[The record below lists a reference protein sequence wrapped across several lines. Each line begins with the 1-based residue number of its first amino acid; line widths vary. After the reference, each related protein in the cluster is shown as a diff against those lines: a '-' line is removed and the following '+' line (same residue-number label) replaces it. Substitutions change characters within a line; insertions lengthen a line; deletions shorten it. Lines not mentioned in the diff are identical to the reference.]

1 MWINY
6 HFVCSASTSHQTP
19 PSTCRTAAVAAALR
33 ARGAA
38 APALVVD
45 PVLVATSGDALAA
58 DGPAVAAA
66 LLAELFPLAC
76 IVTPNAPEAEV
87 LLSLGLPP
95 GGGRIIPD
103 VAAMCAAAEELG
115 GYGARYVLLKG
126 GHLGPLPAAAVP
138 GAPPGAAPGDL
149 FVVDVLYDGR
159 SCAVLSSPWID
170 ARGNA
175 HGTGCTLAAALA
187 ARLAAGDAPPAAAA
201 AARRFVWRALERSAG
216 LALGEGPARPM
227 HHGFRAADWRAARE
241 AREVAEAEAAAETG
255 GESLETSTA
264 SARLAPRPPNP
275 IDLRC
280 YAVTDPELIAASG
293 LTLAEA
299 AAAAAAGGA
308 TAVQLRSKGAGGA
321 ALAAAAAG
329 LLAVLRPL
337 GVPLIVNDR
346 VDVAVAVGADGAH
359 VGQGDLPAAAARA
372 LLGPDAILGVSV
384 KTPAEAAAAAAT
396 GADYVGVG
404 AVFATGT
411 KDSSVI
417 GLEGL
422 RAVAAASRLPVV
434 AIGGLGPARAGAA
447 VGAGA
452 AGVAAVGAV
461 FGGGAGGAPG
471 EGARALRAAV
481 DAALAARRGG

>member
-1 MWINY
+1 M
-6 HFVCSASTSHQTP
+6 
-19 PSTCRTAAVAAALR
+19 
-33 ARGAA
+33 
-38 APALVVD
+38 
-45 PVLVATSGDALAA
+45 VATSGDALAA
-58 DGPAVAAA
+58 DAPAVAAA

-76 IVTPNAPEAEV
+76 VVTPNVPEAEA

-138 GAPPGAAPGDL
+138 GAPPGAVPGDR

-216 LALGEGPARPM
+216 LALGAGPARPM

-241 AREVAEAEAAAETG
+241 AREAAEAEAAADAG
-255 GESLETSTA
+255 GEVHQEPSTAA
-264 SARLAPRPPNP
+264 SARLAPRLPNP
-275 IDLRC
+275 VDLRC
-280 YAVTDPELIAASG
+280 YAVTDPKLIAAAG

-308 TAVQLRSKGAGGA
+308 TAVQLRAKGAGGA

-337 GVPLIVNDR
+337 GVPLIINDR

-359 VGQGDLPAAAARA
+359 VGQADLPAAAARA

-384 KTPAEAAAAAAT
+384 KTPAEAAAAAAA
-396 GADYVGVG
+396 GADYVGAG

-422 RAVAAASRLPVV
+422 RVVAAASRLPVV

-471 EGARALRAAV
+471 TRARALRAAV